1 MSLPR
6 PTLEARYFVRSY
18 LFDASQEPAQFVIVN
33 DIKSDSY
40 LEELGDLISCHA
52 SANVRSQHK
61 LQIWHPGCHMRFK

>member
-1 MSLPR
+1 MSLPCH
-6 PTLEARYFVRSY
+6 TLEARFFVRSY

-52 SANVRSQHK
+52 SANVRSQQAVLTH
-61 LQIWHPGCHMRFK
+61 